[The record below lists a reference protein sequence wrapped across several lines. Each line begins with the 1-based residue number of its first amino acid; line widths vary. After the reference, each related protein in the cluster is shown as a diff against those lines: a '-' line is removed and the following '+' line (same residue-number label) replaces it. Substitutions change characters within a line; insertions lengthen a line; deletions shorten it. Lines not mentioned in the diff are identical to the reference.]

1 MKAILTI
8 ISILPIFLLFNESN
22 AIWVN
27 LIGLIYLFSIIGVFS
42 TPRGKKV
49 FKTIYRELN
58 K

>member
-1 MKAILTI
+1 MKAILS
-8 ISILPIFLLFNESN
+8 ISAILPIFLLFNESD

-42 TPRGKKV
+42 TPRGKRA
-49 FKTIYRELN
+49 FKTIYKQLN